1 MIAQCARSFAAIL
14 MCTGL
19 ASAQESPPSRE
30 TLRERVI
37 RSTDLGDVMLI
48 VDFSQSMWNEV
59 DGRRKHETAADAT
72 QVLLDTLNKFSAE
85 SGITRPVGLMLYG
98 HRTPAARKNCSD
110 IEIVV
115 PPRPVSDAAHRNQIM
130 GVVRR
135 TQPRGMTPIGAS
147 LRQAAEALKYRE
159 RPVTLILVSDGIESC
174 NADPCAE
181 ARRLHEQGVRLVAH
195 VVGYAVK
202 SEEFEK
208 LKCIAD
214 ATHGLATLA
223 PRAADLDAGLRDVA
237 RSIRDEALKRV
248 TGSLAIDVVDSAG
261 RALTAADFDAPAE
274 ILVETTGEDTRH
286 LKLTGETQLLST
298 LAAPYRV
305 RLQGGRQ
312 YAAVDIQVAPATEAR
327 ARLQVGDGKLEALF
341 LPAVGAPPFPATDV
355 AWQITRG
362 SVNATTASA
371 VNPAAFALA
380 PGGYVVAANMGAITG
395 TGAARILPDGTT
407 RVEIMPQPPFAQLVV
422 RLVQPLP
429 TLFAA
434 TKIPH
439 RLRVVAVTPSG
450 EIEFARGSDAV
461 TVYVPPGQVRV
472 PWMAGDRSG
481 EMEINVPASGTSRVE
496 MLSLP
501 TVEWSVEWSGDSA
514 AEPFTWVIE
523 ELLDSALTGE
533 RETRAG
539 DKIAG
544 TIPPGSYRVTV
555 SRGSVE
561 TTADIT
567 VVSGLSE
574 RQFLLR
580 ERL

>member
-1 MIAQCARSFAAIL
+1 MIAQFARSFAAIL

-19 ASAQESPPSRE
+19 ASAQDSLPPRDS
-30 TLRERVI
+30 LRERAI
-37 RSTDLGDVMLI
+37 KSTDLGDVMLI

-59 DGRRKHETAADAT
+59 DGRRKYETAADAT

-85 SGITRPVGLMLYG
+85 SGITQPVGLMLYG
-98 HRTPAARKNCSD
+98 HRTPPTRKNCND

-115 PPRPVSDAAHRNQIM
+115 PPGPVSDAAHRNQIM
-130 GVVRR
+130 GAVRR
-135 TQPRGMTPIGAS
+135 TRPRGMTPIAAS
-147 LRQAAEALKYRE
+147 LSQAAEALKYRE
-159 RPVTLILVSDGIESC
+159 RPATLILVSDGIESC

-202 SEEFEK
+202 PEEFEK

-223 PRAADLDAGLRDVA
+223 PRAGDLGDVIRKIGEEVLR
-237 RSIRDEALKRV
+237 RLM
-248 TGSLAIDVVDSAG
+248 GSLAIDVVDSTG
-261 RALTAADFDAPAE
+261 RALAATDFDAVPE
-274 ILVETTGEDTRH
+274 ILVEASGKGSQH
-286 LKLTGETQLLST
+286 LPLTGETQQLSAP
-298 LAAPYRV
+298 AASYRV
-305 RLQGGRQ
+305 RLQGSRE
-312 YAAVDIQVAPATEAR
+312 YAAVDAEVAPGQEAR

-341 LPAVGAPPFPATDV
+341 LPAAGAPPFAATDV
-355 AWQITRG
+355 AWQISR
-362 SVNATTASA
+362 SNVPTTAASA

-380 PGGYVVAANMGAITG
+380 PGRYVVAANMGAIVG

-407 RVEIMPQPPFAQLVV
+407 RLEIMPQPPFAKLVV

-434 TKIPH
+434 TKFPH
-439 RLRVVAVTPSG
+439 RLRVVAVMPTG

-481 EMEINVPASGTSRVE
+481 EMEITVPETGTSRVE
-496 MLSLP
+496 TLSLP

-523 ELLDSALTGE
+523 ELLDGALTGE
-533 RETRAG
+533 RETRTG

-555 SRGSVE
+555 SRGLVE

-567 VVSGLSE
+567 VLSGLSE